1 MNVVGK
7 ELKIL
12 HEEGIMA
19 FIKKH
24 HCMYLES
31 LLKAF

>member
-1 MNVVGK
+1 MRVVERG
-7 ELKIL
+7 LKIL
-12 HEEGIMA
+12 HEEGIEK

-31 LLKAF
+31 LLKAI